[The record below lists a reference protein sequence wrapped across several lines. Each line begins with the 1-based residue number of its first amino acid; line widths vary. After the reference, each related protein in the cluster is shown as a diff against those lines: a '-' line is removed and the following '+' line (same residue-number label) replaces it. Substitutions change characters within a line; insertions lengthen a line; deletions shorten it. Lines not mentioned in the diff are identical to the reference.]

1 MANPLKFVQ
10 EVRAET
16 SKVTWPTRNETLV
29 TTTMV
34 FILVFLS
41 SVFFF
46 VADQI
51 LNWIVSFLLGLAG

>member
-29 TTTMV
+29 TTVMV

-51 LNWIVSFLLGLAG
+51 LNWIVSLLLGLAG

>member
-1 MANPLKFVQ
+1 MANPLKFAQ

-29 TTTMV
+29 TTVMV

>member
-10 EVRAET
+10 EVRVET

-29 TTTMV
+29 TTVMV

-51 LNWIVSFLLGLAG
+51 LNWIVSFFLGLAG